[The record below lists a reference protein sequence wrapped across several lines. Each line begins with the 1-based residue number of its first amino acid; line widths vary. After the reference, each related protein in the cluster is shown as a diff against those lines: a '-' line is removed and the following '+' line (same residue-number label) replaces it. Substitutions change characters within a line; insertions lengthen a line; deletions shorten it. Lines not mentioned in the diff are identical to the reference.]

1 VTIMF
6 MNMYNKMWTLADKLI
21 KNKIL
26 MRLWSNI
33 YRHIVVKII
42 MIFYLFIYYLRVYFL
57 SLIKCAKA
65 MINHIYKM
73 KRKKILRII
82 SAISNLENIWVLR
95 QINKEKIERQTYSL
109 QREIENKEKRVE
121 EIGNVEVV
129 DIYRQGVS
137 TLKLSITDIVWLNI
151 FIRDFTV
158 ECTSFSNTCYII
170 YGFKK
175 YYMKNSLKS

>member
-1 VTIMF
+1 
-6 MNMYNKMWTLADKLI
+6 MW
-21 KNKIL
+21 
-26 MRLWSNI
+26 LWSNI

-42 MIFYLFIYYLRVYFL
+42 MIFYLFIYYVRVYFL

-73 KRKKILRII
+73 KIKKILRII

-137 TLKLSITDIVWLNI
+137 TL
-151 FIRDFTV
+151 
-158 ECTSFSNTCYII
+158 
-170 YGFKK
+170 
-175 YYMKNSLKS
+175 